1 MRGMTPE
8 AIRVVMPPE
17 LLGEQVVDMASGT
30 RDRWWGQVSDQR
42 SEVDRQRERSTEML
56 GEMGRQWADSR
67 GQGPLLTWDGPRNP
81 EFQGLEAGREGG
93 R

>member
-1 MRGMTPE
+1 MTPE
-8 AIRVVMPPE
+8 AIRAVMPPE
-17 LLGEQVVDMASGT
+17 QLGGRVVDTASEM

-56 GEMGRQWADSR
+56 REMGRQWADSR